1 MDTMELKIL
10 QTKQVRLT
18 ISGGADGIGKL
29 TFYTIVSCFT
39 GGSPSFKRVDSID
52 QKGAKVFRPN
62 RTNATIVRGS

>member
-29 TFYTIVSCFT
+29 TSHTIISGFT

-52 QKGAKVFRPN
+52 QKGRKGFPTKPN
-62 RTNATIVRGS
+62 